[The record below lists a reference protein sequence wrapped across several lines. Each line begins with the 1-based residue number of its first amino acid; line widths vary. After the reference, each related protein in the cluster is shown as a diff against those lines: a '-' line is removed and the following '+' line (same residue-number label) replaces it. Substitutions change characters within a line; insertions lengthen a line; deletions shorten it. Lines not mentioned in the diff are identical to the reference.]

1 MPNLF
6 SIAEIIKATG
16 GQTQNIKAENIS
28 SVSID
33 SRSIARGALY
43 VPITGDRFDGHDFV
57 ENALK
62 NGAGV
67 ALVSK
72 KQASRFSGMATI
84 IVPDTLLAM
93 VDIARAARK
102 RSKAKIIAITGS
114 AGKTTTKSMVQQILQ
129 GEGKTHASIKS
140 FNNHWGV
147 PLMLANMAADTEFGI
162 FEIGMNHSG
171 EITPLVKLV
180 NPHIALITSIG
191 AAHLGNFDN
200 MEGIAKAKAEIFCGL
215 VPDGCAIINS
225 DHKYMEILLAQ
236 ARLDGVKNIISYGF
250 DQNSNVRIFDYKA
263 QDQAS
268 SAHIS
273 MAGNELAIKL
283 KIQGTHSIANG
294 VGALIV
300 ADRLG
305 INLGQ
310 ALENLEKFEA
320 SKGRG
325 EVLLFGS
332 GNKTIEL
339 IDESYNANPSS
350 MAAALAVFSQRPA
363 NGKNRILVLG
373 EMLELGENSNQA
385 HLDLTTDIIACSPD
399 RIYLVGENMQGL
411 KEAIEPYSEVFWAI
425 DAKQICPQIVNGLDW
440 GDQIMVKGS
449 NGVGLSHIVEAIRSR
464 FAGA

>member
-1 MPNLF
+1 MAHLF

-16 GQTQNIKAENIS
+16 GKAHNIEAQNIS

-33 SRSIARGALY
+33 SRSIGKGALY
-43 VPITGDRFDGHDFV
+43 VPIAGDRFDGHDFV
-57 ENALK
+57 ENALQ
-62 NGAGV
+62 NGAV
-67 ALVSK
+67 AALVSK
-72 KQASRFSGMATI
+72 EYASRFGGMAI
-84 IVPDTLLAM
+84 VIVPNTLEAM

-129 GEGKTHASIKS
+129 VQGKTHASIKS

-147 PLMLANMAADTEFGI
+147 PLMLANMAADTQFGV

-171 EITPLVKLV
+171 EITPLVKMV
-180 NPHIALITSIG
+180 NPHLALITSIG
-191 AAHLGNFDN
+191 AAHLGNFNDIK
-200 MEGIAKAKAEIFCGL
+200 GIAKAKAEIFSGL
-215 VPDGCAIINS
+215 MPRGTAIINS
-225 DHKYMEILLAQ
+225 DHDYMEILLVQ
-236 ARLDGVKNIISYGF
+236 AHLDGVKNIISYGF
-250 DQNSNVRIFDYKA
+250 DQNSDVRISDYKVC
-263 QDQAS
+263 DQAS
-268 SAHIS
+268 SAHVS
-273 MAGNELAIKL
+273 MANDELSLKL
-283 KIQGTHSIANG
+283 KLQGKHSIANG
-294 VGALIV
+294 VGVLII
-300 ADRLG
+300 ADCLG
-305 INLGQ
+305 ADMNK
-310 ALENLEKFEA
+310 ALESLEKFEA

-325 EVLLFGS
+325 EVLVFGTE
-332 GNKTIEL
+332 NKSLEL

-350 MAAALAVFSQRPA
+350 MAAALAVFSQRVKK
-363 NGKNRILVLG
+363 GKSRILVLG

-399 RIYLVGENMQGL
+399 KIYLVGENMRGL
-411 KEAIEPYSEVFWAI
+411 KKAIMPYSEVFWAI